1 MTQST
6 GGQFNAF
13 LNSMKGF
20 VDEAQRVDITRVFP
34 GALMS
39 LGDSI
44 TPVSVPVPGE
54 HRSFI
59 FRIERPK
66 PVILNFS
73 LVHFF
78 GYIGDGDE
86 LVNVSEYATC
96 SQSSIH
102 ETQRHPN
109 QGVYGPQ
116 FTLNV
121 HTLKEEQPW
130 WRADF
135 PANVRVTHIFF
146 YHRPDIASER
156 LARLQIVASGAD
168 GDEVILHSPG
178 TRIKRHVLAR
188 LGTAIEGLQE
198 LSASCPEED
207 RADFEALVVEALS
220 SVATVATDLPV
231 RTNVVEAPEKQPI
244 QSCLYKFWQK
254 ITRRPASVAP
264 LSAKPKQLSEE
275 QASAL
280 VGAAG
285 KLIAALDISLNHVG
299 DFGFAQETGL
309 KAYVAPRTARYIR
322 LRAYG
327 SKSNGFGGLELFNS
341 AAGDETV
348 AHVARKDLKFR
359 YYIPASD
366 LPEVYALNLTA
377 EIGSRVVDLG
387 KPVSF
392 DRFNLWN
399 INRAQAGTTLL
410 TQISISNDQENW
422 TSIYDHGATYKGILK
437 ARVLIDMLLRNKWP
451 TEYASLIGRLYTL
464 YRRRQLSKP
473 LGKVVGHNKA
483 LIKAIGAGS
492 DAAMAQTKHAV
503 TLRFTKHGLQ
513 VPISE
518 MDQGKIL
525 EDLVDLRDKLRAL
538 GLRPLLMYGTLLGAI
553 REKDFIQ
560 HDDDLDI
567 AIIADGLGK
576 EDLMAERDRVAS
588 LLEANDIPCKRR
600 MQQTPLIH
608 CKRSEVTIDIF
619 ILGHKDGK
627 IYWPHRRLIIV
638 EEEADIFLPITTME
652 FKGETFDIPRDP
664 EAVSEARY
672 GSGWRVPEPTF
683 EL

>member
-1 MTQST
+1 MR
-6 GGQFNAF
+6 
-13 LNSMKGF
+13 GF
-20 VDEAQRVDITRVFP
+20 VQGAQRVDITRVFP
-34 GALMS
+34 GTLMS

-44 TPVSVPVPGE
+44 TPVSVPVSGN
-54 HRSFI
+54 HHSFV
-59 FRIERPK
+59 FRIDRPK

-78 GYIGDGDE
+78 GYEDGSDE
-86 LVNVSEYATC
+86 LVNVSEHATC

-109 QGVYGPQ
+109 KGIYGPQ
-116 FTLNV
+116 FALNV
-121 HTLKEEQPW
+121 HTLKEVRPW

-135 PANVRVTHIFF
+135 PANVRVKHIFF

-156 LARLQIVASGAD
+156 LARLQIAALDAG

-178 TRIKRHVLAR
+178 TRIKPHVKERLA
-188 LGTAIEGLQE
+188 TAIEGLQE
-198 LSASCPEED
+198 LANACSEED
-207 RADFEALVVEALS
+207 RADYEALVSGALS
-220 SVATVATDLPV
+220 NIVGVTADFSVRESAANQPEQQSRKGFLHRLWHMV
-231 RTNVVEAPEKQPI
+231 R
-244 QSCLYKFWQK
+244 
-254 ITRRPASVAP
+254 RRPVAP
-264 LSAKPKQLSEE
+264 PQAPRAKQLSEL
-275 QASAL
+275 QAGAL
-280 VGAAG
+280 ADAAS
-285 KLIAALDISLNHVG
+285 KLIAALDISLNHVE
-299 DFGFAQETGL
+299 DFGFAPETGL
-309 KAYVAPRTARYIR
+309 RADVAPCTARYIR

-327 SKSNGFGGLELFNS
+327 SKSNGFGGLELFDS
-341 AAGDETV
+341 STGDEAV
-348 AHVARKDLKFR
+348 AHIARKDLKFR
-359 YYIPASD
+359 YYIPASQM
-366 LPEVYALNLTA
+366 PEIYALNLTA
-377 EIGSRVVDLG
+377 DIGSRVIDLG
-387 KPVSF
+387 EPVSF

-410 TQISISNDQENW
+410 AQISVSNDRENW
-422 TSIYDHGATYKGILK
+422 TPVYDHGATYKGVLK
-437 ARVLIDMLLRNKWP
+437 ARVLVDMLLRNKWP

-473 LGKVVGHNKA
+473 LGKVVGHNKD
-483 LIKAIGAGS
+483 LIRAIGAGS

-525 EDLVDLRDKLRAL
+525 EDLIDLRDKLRAI
-538 GLRPLLMYGTLLGAI
+538 GLKPLLMYGTLLGAI

-576 EDLMAERDRVAS
+576 EDLVAERDRVVA
-588 LLEANDIPCKRR
+588 LLEANNIPCNARL
-600 MQQTPLIH
+600 QQTPLIH

-627 IYWPHRRLIIV
+627 IFWPHRRLIVV
-638 EEEADIFLPITTME
+638 EEQADIFLPTTTME